1 MRSYCCA
8 RPKATSA
15 RPPGITSECRKSQ
28 NSQSLA
34 PDRRTVSFV
43 RFALRWA
50 AIRVNMYGVS
60 GASSF
65 PFKILIHRLESGW
78 RESALGVVPHPPV
91 WKAAQHPGFPDEQ
104 VPGRGSKTRYHRVRL
119 AADAGYGNRYRHG
132 ARDRSVSQASAL
144 LGRQIDPIGLTLG
157 RGGLIS
163 FASIIRKYWTKR
175 CLSSLPLRRELV

>member
-65 PFKILIHRLESGW
+65 PFKILIHRLQSGW
-78 RESALGVVPHPPV
+78 RDSVHGDGLFR
-91 WKAAQHPGFPDEQ
+91 AAWSVAKHPGVSVKVILQ
-104 VPGRGSKTRYHRVRL
+104 IGRAHV
-119 AADAGYGNRYRHG
+119 
-132 ARDRSVSQASAL
+132 
-144 LGRQIDPIGLTLG
+144 
-157 RGGLIS
+157 
-163 FASIIRKYWTKR
+163 
-175 CLSSLPLRRELV
+175 